1 MPPTAVI
8 PDRVVRHRLAGE
20 DVVRYAL
27 VVAFAIV
34 LYLFVLYPLLH
45 VIWRSLLDPAGGF
58 VGLANYRRYFGT
70 PAIAAS
76 IWNSLAVSLVSM
88 GLTVAL
94 AFGYAYGLTRTLMRW
109 RGLFRIVAMLPLFA
123 PSLVQALA
131 FIYVFG
137 NNGIFT
143 RTTGYH
149 GGIYGPTGIV
159 AAEVF
164 YCFPHA
170 LLILMAALSATDA
183 RLYDAARTLGASP
196 LKTFLTVTLPGV
208 KFGLVSACFVVFTL
222 VITDFGAPK
231 AIGGKFSVMATE
243 IYNQVSGQQNFTMG
257 ATVSVVLLIPAVI
270 AFLVDRLVQR
280 RRYALVTSSARPLAP
295 ARRPLADWAA
305 FGYCALIAGAI
316 AGMYWLSVLSVAR
329 WPYNFTPTLRHYR
342 FDTVGGY
349 TPLWNSVYVAG
360 LTALVGTVLTFV
372 GAYVV
377 EKCRTR
383 NSLLTCVSSARVIR
397 AWCCGVHLHVQQG
410 RQPAQRPLA
419 RSHPDHLERHPLL
432 PCRSHRHDLAQA
444 DGRRVRERLGLA
456 GRAVLP
462 DVLAGHGADRPAVHR
477 RDQHVLLPQRDGDAL
492 GGGLPGGARHGAG
505 RGRGAPDGRRGRH
518 RAGRRHVGVHHRHRP
533 DGARGVLGPDA
544 GREPAHPGLARD
556 SRKFYATKG
565 VMNSILVNIDAYR
578 GRFFEV
584 LQETER
590 TQTAV
595 MTIAPAATV
604 APRRPT
610 RATRWSSWWRAGR
623 SRRLNARSPCGR
635 VRADPGGR
643 AAPRAEPG
651 LAAALPPHRLRAPGL
666 LAMTVAGKTAL
677 VTGAARGI
685 GLAIATRLAGD
696 GARVALLDQDA
707 DAVETAARAIG
718 RGALA
723 LAGDVTRAE
732 DVNSAVGRVESAWG
746 RLDVLVNNAGI
757 TGRSFPIWELSDE
770 DWQRVIDVDLT
781 SVFLCCRAAVKV
793 MLRQGAGRIVNIASI
808 AGKEGNPTLV
818 PYSAAKAGIIGLTTA
833 LAKEVATRGIFV
845 NAVAPAVIGTELLK
859 QMEQSTVDLL
869 VSKIPMGRVGRPE
882 EVAALV
888 AWLASDECS
897 FSTGAVYDLSGGRAT
912 Y

>member
-1 MPPTAVI
+1 MPPAAVI

-88 GLTVAL
+88 VITVAL

-109 RGLFRIVAMLPLFA
+109 RGLLRIVAMLPLFA

-143 RTTGYH
+143 RTIGYNV
-149 GGIYGPTGIV
+149 GIYGPTGIV

-316 AGMYWLSVLSVAR
+316 AGMYLAIAVYSLVAR

-349 TPLWNSVYVAG
+349 APLWNSVYVAG

-383 NSLLTCVSSARVIR
+383 GAGALYLLSVLPVSIPGMV
-397 AWCCGVHLHVQQG
+397 
-410 RQPAQRPLA
+410 
-419 RSHPDHLERHPLL
+419 
-432 PCRSHRHDLAQA
+432 
-444 DGRRVRERLGLA
+444 LGLA
-456 GRAVLP
+456 YIFTFNKADSPLNVLYGTLAILIISNVIHYFTVGFLTATTALRQMDAEFENVSASLGVPFYRTFWRVTVPIALPSIVGISMYFFLNAMVTLSAVVFLVAPGTELAAVAVLLM
-462 DVLAGHGADRPAVHR
+462 D
-477 RDQHVLLPQRDGDAL
+477 
-492 GGGLPGGARHGAG
+492 
-505 RGRGAPDGRRGRH
+505 
-518 RAGRRHVGVHHRHRP
+518 
-533 DGARGVLGPDA
+533 DA
-544 GREPAHPGLARD
+544 GD
-556 SRKFYATKG
+556 
-565 VMNSILVNIDAYR
+565 
-578 GRFFEV
+578 
-584 LQETER
+584 
-590 TQTAV
+590 TAQ
-595 MTIAPAATV
+595 
-604 APRRPT
+604 
-610 RATRWSSWWRAGR
+610 
-623 SRRLNARSPCGR
+623 
-635 VRADPGGR
+635 
-643 AAPRAEPG
+643 
-651 LAAALPPHRLRAPGL
+651 AAA
-666 LAMTVAGKTAL
+666 MSVC
-677 VTGAARGI
+677 I
-685 GLAIATRLAGD
+685 IA
-696 GARVALLDQDA
+696 
-707 DAVETAARAIG
+707 
-718 RGALA
+718 
-723 LAGDVTRAE
+723 
-732 DVNSAVGRVESAWG
+732 
-746 RLDVLVNNAGI
+746 
-757 TGRSFPIWELSDE
+757 
-770 DWQRVIDVDLT
+770 
-781 SVFLCCRAAVKV
+781 
-793 MLRQGAGRIVNIASI
+793 
-808 AGKEGNPTLV
+808 
-818 PYSAAKAGIIGLTTA
+818 IGLTVRVAYWA
-833 LAKEVATRGIFV
+833 LMRGVSRRTQAWRETRESS
-845 NAVAPAVIGTELLK
+845 TL
-859 QMEQSTVDLL
+859 QSG
-869 VSKIPMGRVGRPE
+869 S
-882 EVAALV
+882 
-888 AWLASDECS
+888 
-897 FSTGAVYDLSGGRAT
+897 
-912 Y
+912 